1 MTASPIR
8 ILHVA
13 DSAGWAG
20 GETYIRTLAAELDR
34 DRFALGVVVPE
45 HGPLVDRLRAQGV
58 PVHLARVA
66 DRLLN
71 PAALRALVDVFRRER
86 PALVQSH
93 GARSNVYTKVAA
105 RLARV
110 PVVVCTVHNS
120 LFDYDV
126 SGWRRRAYVLAERL
140 TSPLAD
146 AIVAVS
152 GAIAADLT
160 RRYRIRGSRIVV
172 VHNGIDADAFVPR
185 RARPSVLAELA
196 LEEGD
201 RIIGLAGR
209 MTPQKGHEFLLEAVA
224 RLRPRLPRVRCVLAG
239 DGPLRAELES
249 RAAAL
254 GIAACC
260 RFLGAR
266 TDVADVLSAVEV
278 VTLPSRSEGLPFAL
292 LEAMTLGKPVVA
304 STVGGNP
311 EVVEDGRTGLLVPP
325 ADAAALAD
333 AIARLLEHPHE
344 AAAMGERGRVRV
356 RDHFTLTR
364 TTRAIE
370 DLYLD
375 LLGARALAS
384 PTAVTSEVR

>member
-1 MTASPIR
+1 MMASPIR

-34 DRFALGVVVPE
+34 ARFALEVVVPE
-45 HGPLVDRLRAQGV
+45 DGPLVARLRAQDV

-71 PAALRALVDVFRRER
+71 PKALRALVEVFRCRR

-93 GARSNVYTKVAA
+93 GARSNVYAKIAA
-105 RLARV
+105 RLAGV

-146 AIVAVS
+146 AVVAVS

-160 RRYRIRGSRIVV
+160 RRYRIRGPRIVV

-209 MTPQKGHEFLLEAVA
+209 MTPQKGHAFLLDAVG
-224 RLRPRLPRVRCVLAG
+224 RLRPRFPRLRCILVG
-239 DGPLRAELES
+239 DGPLRTELEA
-249 RAAAL
+249 RASAL
-254 GIAACC
+254 GIADCC
-260 RFLGAR
+260 RFIGAR
-266 TDVADVLSAVEV
+266 ADVADVLSVVEV

-292 LEAMTLGKPVVA
+292 LEAMVLGKPVVA

-311 EVVEDGRTGLLVPP
+311 EVVEEGRTGLLVPT
-325 ADAAALAD
+325 ADAPALAA
-333 AIARLLEHPHE
+333 AIARLLDRPHD
-344 AAAMGERGRVRV
+344 AAAMGARGRARV
-356 RDHFTLTR
+356 REHFTLTR
-364 TTRAIE
+364 TTRALE
-370 DLYLD
+370 DLYLG
-375 LLGARALAS
+375 LLGAGDPAPAA
-384 PTAVTSEVR
+384 PVPSEVR

>member
-1 MTASPIR
+1 MTAFPVR
-8 ILHVA
+8 LLHVA

-20 GETYIRTLAAELDR
+20 GETYIRTLAAEIDR
-34 DRFALGVVVPE
+34 SRFALGVVVPE
-45 HGPLVDRLRAQGV
+45 HGPLVDRLRAQDV
-58 PVHLARVA
+58 PVHLARVS

-105 RLARV
+105 RLGGV

-126 SGWRRRAYVLAERL
+126 SRWRRRAYVLAERF

-152 GAIAADLT
+152 GAIAADLA
-160 RRYRIRGSRIVV
+160 RRYRIRGPRIVV
-172 VHNGIDADAFVPR
+172 VHNGIDAAAFVPR
-185 RARPSVLAELA
+185 RSRASMLAELG
-196 LEEGD
+196 LRDGD
-201 RIIGLAGR
+201 RVIGLAGR

-224 RLRPRLPRVRCVLAG
+224 RLAPRFPGLRCVLAG
-239 DGPLRAELES
+239 DGPLRAMLEA

-254 GIAACC
+254 GIADRC

-266 TDVADVLSAVEV
+266 VDVADVLSVLEV

-292 LEAMTLGKPVVA
+292 LEAMALGKPVVA

-311 EVVEDGRTGLLVPP
+311 EVVEDGRTGLLVPT
-325 ADAAALAD
+325 ADTAALAD
-333 AIARLLEHPHE
+333 ALARVLDRPNE
-344 AAAMGERGRVRV
+344 AAAMGARGRVRV
-356 RDHFTLTR
+356 REHFTLTR
-364 TTRAIE
+364 TTRALE

-375 LLGARALAS
+375 LLG
-384 PTAVTSEVR
+384 VREQAPVSSVPLGVP

>member
-1 MTASPIR
+1 MIASPIP

-34 DRFALGVVVPE
+34 GRFALGVVVPE
-45 HGPLVDRLRAQGV
+45 DGPLVARLRAQDV
-58 PVHLARVA
+58 PVHFVRVA

-71 PAALRALVDVFRRER
+71 PKALGALVEVFRRQR

-93 GARSNVYTKVAA
+93 GARSNVYTKIAA
-105 RLARV
+105 RLAGV

-160 RRYRIRGSRIVV
+160 RRYRIRGPRIVV
-172 VHNGIDADAFVPR
+172 VHNGIDADAFVSR
-185 RARPSVLAELA
+185 RSRSSVLAELA

-209 MTPQKGHEFLLEAVA
+209 MTPQKGHEFLLDALA
-224 RLRPRLPRVRCVLAG
+224 RLRPRFPRLRCVLVG
-239 DGPLRAELES
+239 DGPLRNELEA
-249 RAAAL
+249 RASAL
-254 GIAACC
+254 GIADRC
-260 RFLGAR
+260 RFTGAR
-266 TDVADVLSAVEV
+266 ADVADVLSVVEI

-292 LEAMTLGKPVVA
+292 LEAMVLGKPVVA

-311 EVVEDGRTGLLVPP
+311 EVVEEGRTGLLVPT
-325 ADAAALAD
+325 ADAPALAA
-333 AIARLLEHPHE
+333 AIARMLDRPHD
-344 AAAMGERGRVRV
+344 AAAMGARGRARV
-356 RDHFTLTR
+356 REHFTLTR
-364 TTRAIE
+364 TTRALE

-375 LLGARALAS
+375 LLGARDPAPAA
-384 PTAVTSEVR
+384 PVPSEVG

>member
-1 MTASPIR
+1 MTAFPVR

-20 GETYIRTLAAELDR
+20 GETYIRTLAAEIDR
-34 DRFALGVVVPE
+34 SRFALGVVVPE
-45 HGPLVDRLRAQGV
+45 HGPLVDRLRAQEV

-71 PAALRALVDVFRRER
+71 PAALRALIDVFRRER

-105 RLARV
+105 RLAGV
-110 PVVVCTVHNS
+110 PVVVSTVHNS

-126 SGWRRRAYVLAERL
+126 SRWRRRAYVLAERV

-152 GAIAADLT
+152 GAIAGDLA
-160 RRYRIRGSRIVV
+160 RRYRIRGPRIVV
-172 VHNGIDADAFVPR
+172 IHNGIDAGAFLPR
-185 RARPSVLAELA
+185 RPRAPMLAALG

-201 RIIGLAGR
+201 RVIGLAGR

-224 RLRPRLPRVRCVLAG
+224 RLAPRFPRLRCVLAG
-239 DGPLRAELES
+239 DGPLRAMLEA

-254 GIAACC
+254 GITHRC
-260 RFLGAR
+260 RFLGPRA
-266 TDVADVLSAVEV
+266 DVADVLSVVEI

-292 LEAMTLGKPVVA
+292 LEAMALGKAVVA

-311 EVVEDGRTGLLVPP
+311 EVVEDGRTGFLVPT
-325 ADAAALAD
+325 ADVAALAD
-333 AIARLLEHPHE
+333 ALARLLDRPDE
-344 AAAMGERGRVRV
+344 AGAMGARGRVRV

-364 TTRAIE
+364 TTRALE
-370 DLYLD
+370 ELYLD
-375 LLGARALAS
+375 LLTARELVPAS
-384 PTAVTSEVR
+384 PVPSEVR

>member
-1 MTASPIR
+1 MIASPIR

-20 GETYIRTLAAELDR
+20 GETYIRTLAGELDR
-34 DRFALGVVVPE
+34 GRFALGVVVPE
-45 HGPLVDRLRAQGV
+45 DGPLVARLRAQDV
-58 PVHLARVA
+58 PVHFVPVA

-71 PAALRALVDVFRRER
+71 PKALRALVEVFRRQR

-93 GARSNVYTKVAA
+93 GARSNVYTKIAA
-105 RLARV
+105 RLAGV

-160 RRYRIRGSRIVV
+160 RRYRIRGPRIVV

-185 RARPSVLAELA
+185 RSRSSVLAEIA

-209 MTPQKGHEFLLEAVA
+209 MTPQKGHEFLLDAVA
-224 RLRPRLPRVRCVLAG
+224 RLRPRFPRLRCVLAG
-239 DGPLRAELES
+239 DGPLRSELET
-249 RAAAL
+249 RASAL
-254 GIAACC
+254 GIADRC
-260 RFLGAR
+260 RFIGAR
-266 TDVADVLSAVEV
+266 ADVADVLSVVEI

-292 LEAMTLGKPVVA
+292 LEAMVLGKPVVA

-311 EVVEDGRTGLLVPP
+311 EVVEEGRTGLLVPT
-325 ADAAALAD
+325 ADAPALAA
-333 AIARLLEHPHE
+333 AIARMLDRPHD
-344 AAAMGERGRVRV
+344 AAAMGARGRARV
-356 RDHFTLTR
+356 CEHFPLPR
-364 TTRAIE
+364 TTRALE

-375 LLGARALAS
+375 LLGARDPAPAA
-384 PTAVTSEVR
+384 PVPSEVR